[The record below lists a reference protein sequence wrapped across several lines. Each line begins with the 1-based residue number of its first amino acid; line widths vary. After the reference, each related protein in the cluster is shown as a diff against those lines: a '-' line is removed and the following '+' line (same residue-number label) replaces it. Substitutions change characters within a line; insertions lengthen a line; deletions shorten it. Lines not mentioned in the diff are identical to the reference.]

1 MDAREIKTKP
11 NKQPQ
16 KCAETG
22 TREKVV
28 MRVVMRSL
36 GIHKNCKESFTH
48 SRAWN
53 LWKAQSMALTSALI
67 SIALVIFYS

>member
-16 KCAETG
+16 KCTETG

-36 GIHKNCKESFTH
+36 GIHKKLQGKLHTFKGMEFVESSINGT
-48 SRAWN
+48 N
-53 LWKAQSMALTSALI
+53 LCFNFN
-67 SIALVIFYS
+67 SIGDIL